1 MTIRQRIKQHFYEN
15 RWQYILIL
23 LFFAAGMLMG
33 YGKVN
38 SLASGVRQN
47 LANMLDGYLLGEQS
61 GGMDSY
67 SIFITAWIGQVKSL
81 GVIYL
86 LGLSVIGLPLIL
98 GVIFLRGYSLGFTLG
113 FLIQEKAVGGIVLS
127 VLTILPQHIIYIP
140 FLILW
145 SVIAIKFSLQIVRGR
160 FMIGKNLGR
169 IILSFSLLLVLFM
182 LIFMLGA
189 FVEAY
194 LNPYLLTLVL

>member
-1 MTIRQRIKQHFYEN
+1 M
-15 RWQYILIL
+15 
-23 LFFAAGMLMG
+23 
-33 YGKVN
+33 
-38 SLASGVRQN
+38 
-47 LANMLDGYLLGEQS
+47 
-61 GGMDSY
+61 
-67 SIFITAWIGQVKSL
+67 
-81 GVIYL
+81 
-86 LGLSVIGLPLIL
+86 
-98 GVIFLRGYSLGFTLG
+98 
-113 FLIQEKAVGGIVLS
+113 GGIVLS

-145 SVIAIKFSLQIVRGR
+145 SVIAINFSLQIVRGR

>member
-38 SLASGVRQN
+38 SLQTGVREN
-47 LANMLDGYLLGEQS
+47 LVSLLDGYLLGEQG

-67 SIFITAWIGQVKSL
+67 SILIAAWIGQVKSL
-81 GVIYL
+81 AVIYL

-98 GVIFLRGYSLGFTLG
+98 GVIFLRGYSLGFTFG

-140 FLILW
+140 FMILW
-145 SVIAIKFSLQIVRGR
+145 SVIAMNFSLQIVRGK
-160 FMIGKNLGR
+160 FMMGKTLGR
-169 IILSFSLLLVLFM
+169 IVLSFSLLLVLFM
-182 LIFMLGA
+182 LIFLLGA